1 MRGATLIQRSD
12 RGQKTGCVNLT
23 NYLSSS
29 SVASWPLQKPMMTS
43 VPSDLAQGA
52 PTEVSPLSQS
62 VGNTQHTKQSD
73 GFNADDTQMGS
84 SHNADSD
91 LRGRTST
98 MSQSQT
104 LTPSRGGTL
113 KKRQSLSKKASLK
126 RKDSGKRS
134 RAASVRSLGGE
145 DRHGFL
151 GDQMELNN
159 AFYTP
164 VPTTGNPTE
173 ILANRFQ
180 GTWRCCSWACGISWL
195 TYSCSLAQGAQRSH
209 HILPRHPEI
218 L

>member
-1 MRGATLIQRSD
+1 
-12 RGQKTGCVNLT
+12 
-23 NYLSSS
+23 
-29 SVASWPLQKPMMTS
+29 MTS
-43 VPSDLAQGA
+43 VPSEPAQGA
-52 PTEVSPLSQS
+52 PTDISPPSQS
-62 VGNTQHTKQSD
+62 IGNTQHVKPSD
-73 GFNADDTQMGS
+73 GFDADDTQMGS

-91 LRGRTST
+91 LRGGIST

-134 RAASVRSLGGE
+134 RAASVRSYGGE
-145 DRHGFL
+145 DKHGFV

-180 GTWRCCSWACGISWL
+180 GTWQW
-195 TYSCSLAQGAQRSH
+195 YS
-209 HILPRHPEI
+209 
-218 L
+218 

>member
-1 MRGATLIQRSD
+1 
-12 RGQKTGCVNLT
+12 
-23 NYLSSS
+23 
-29 SVASWPLQKPMMTS
+29 MTS
-43 VPSDLAQGA
+43 VPSELAQGA

-62 VGNTQHTKQSD
+62 VSHTQHVKPSD
-73 GFNADDTQMGS
+73 ESDADDTPLGS
-84 SHNADSD
+84 SRHADSD
-91 LRGRTST
+91 LRGGTST

-134 RAASVRSLGGE
+134 RAASVRSYGG
-145 DRHGFL
+145 DDKHGVV
-151 GDQMELNN
+151 GDQMELHS

-180 GTWRCCSWACGISWL
+180 GTWRCCPWSVVPF
-195 TYSCSLAQGAQRSH
+195 R
-209 HILPRHPEI
+209 
-218 L
+218 

>member
-1 MRGATLIQRSD
+1 
-12 RGQKTGCVNLT
+12 
-23 NYLSSS
+23 
-29 SVASWPLQKPMMTS
+29 MTS
-43 VPSDLAQGA
+43 VPSEPAQGA
-52 PTEVSPLSQS
+52 PTDVSPLSQS
-62 VGNTQHTKQSD
+62 VGKTQNVKPSD
-73 GFNADDTQMGS
+73 GLDADDTQMGS
-84 SHNADSD
+84 SQHADSD
-91 LRGRTST
+91 LRGGTST

-113 KKRQSLSKKASLK
+113 KKRQSLSKKASVK

-134 RAASVRSLGGE
+134 RAASVRSYGGE
-145 DRHGFL
+145 DKHGFV

-180 GTWRCCSWACGISWL
+180 GTWRCCSWSRGTISL
-195 TYSCSLAQGAQRSH
+195 TCLCSLAKGAQRSH
-209 HILPRHPEI
+209 YILPRHPKI

>member
-1 MRGATLIQRSD
+1 
-12 RGQKTGCVNLT
+12 
-23 NYLSSS
+23 
-29 SVASWPLQKPMMTS
+29 MMTS
-43 VPSDLAQGA
+43 VPSESAQA
-52 PTEVSPLSQS
+52 ALVETSPHSQS
-62 VGNTQHTKQSD
+62 VGNTQHMKPSD
-73 GFNADDTQMGS
+73 GFDADDTQMGS

-91 LRGRTST
+91 LRAGTST

-134 RAASVRSLGGE
+134 RAASVRSYGGE
-145 DRHGFL
+145 DKHGIV

-173 ILANRFQ
+173 ILATRFQ
-180 GTWRCCSWACGISWL
+180 GTWQWCSRSCSIL
-195 TYSCSLAQGAQRSH
+195 PLICLCSLAKSAQRSH